1 MTTIFTTK
9 TESLNTYC
17 VSCVGNR
24 YHDGAIGPLCS
35 DSCGIVCY
43 GDDWCDGGAPDDRGL
58 CINPATVNSFCAYR
72 SIAQK
77 HPSVPL
83 EREIS
88 PSRKSP

>member
-1 MTTIFTTK
+1 
-9 TESLNTYC
+9 
-17 VSCVGNR
+17 
-24 YHDGAIGPLCS
+24 
-35 DSCGIVCY
+35 VCY